1 MLGIITV
8 PVNKAGL
15 VYKKGFGGSKNKVSI
30 TNGVGYQADLLY
42 EGKYFGYSKL
52 RYEVKFIDPI
62 IVETNEIALVIAK
75 DGQEVEN
82 ISKLGK
88 VVNCDNFQDAKA
100 FLENGG
106 EIGEQLHI
114 LTKGEYFINPQLFQV
129 IIKKNAERFN
139 YPSEWFNQIEVKHD
153 EIALII
159 AKKGKS
165 VDSNI
170 GLGKVVECN
179 NFQNA
184 HLFIENGGERGKQ
197 LDVLSAGQYAINP
210 LLFQVITTKNM
221 KEHHVTSEMLK
232 RKIIGRN
239 KVGIVNILVGKEND
253 YNDVSK
259 IDKDL
264 HQSYQKAQ
272 VFFDK
277 GGYRG
282 IQEEVITSGE
292 YVINPW
298 FAEVREVDITIVPTG
313 TVGIVVA
320 HTGKKPID
328 SNNIGIGERG
338 IWTIPLKVG
347 KHPINIETKTI
358 RLIPTNEI
366 SLKWGLKEGKSE
378 DNYDRDLEP
387 IELGTKDGYKITLEV
402 VQTIQIREKDAPKL
416 ISQISEN
423 ESMND
428 INSATIGNKKYPA
441 IRNLI
446 NRKIQSQIESYFTS
460 IGQQYNAIDF
470 RDKKDEIQLN
480 ALVMIDEE
488 LNEYGVE
495 AKGLSIKIIEFPD
508 VIDSNLR
515 KKAEYHV
522 DRVNLVN
529 DLELENMEMSAKATN
544 NEIEALGR
552 ARIEEIEDK
561 IKKAK
566 EDATL
571 DIKKQEVQLEIAKKE
586 AIINAY
592 GKENY
597 LEMERMKAL
606 AEVKFPEYSRMD
618 MSEFLLTEFYT
629 SRGTNL
635 KRLNE
640 QQELSTNEL
649 KKIANDKLDTDI
661 ESQKD

>member
-1 MLGIITV
+1 MLGFVTI

-15 VYKKGFGGSKNKVSI
+15 VYKKGFGGTKDKVSLI
-30 TNGVGYQADLLY
+30 NGAGYQADLLY
-42 EGKYFGYSKL
+42 EGKHFGYTSF
-52 RYEVKFIDPI
+52 RYDIKIIDPI
-62 IVETNEIALVIAK
+62 VVKPDEIALVIAK
-75 DGQEVEN
+75 DGQKIQSEYGLAKAVP
-82 ISKLGK
+82 
-88 VVNCDNFQDAKA
+88 CDNFQDARA

-106 EIGEQLHI
+106 EIGEQLAI
-114 LTKGEYFINPQLFQV
+114 LTQGEYFINPQLFQV
-129 IIKKNAERFN
+129 ITKKNAVRFN
-139 YPSEWFNQIEVKHD
+139 YPIDWFNQIEVKHD
-153 EIALII
+153 EIVLVI

-165 VDSNI
+165 INTNI
-170 GLGKVVECN
+170 GLGRVLSCN
-179 NFQNA
+179 NFQDA
-184 HLFIENGGERGKQ
+184 HLFLENGGERGKQ
-197 LDVLSAGQYAINP
+197 LDVLSAGKYAINP
-210 LLFQVITTKNM
+210 LLFQVITEKNM
-221 KEHHVTSEMLK
+221 NEYNITPEKFK
-232 RKIIGRN
+232 RTIISRN
-239 KVGIVNILVGKEND
+239 KVGIVHVLVGQENNFNDISMIKKE
-253 YNDVSK
+253 
-259 IDKDL
+259 L
-264 HQSYQKAQ
+264 HQSYQKPQA
-272 VFFDK
+272 FFDN
-277 GGYRG
+277 GGVRG

-292 YVINPW
+292 YIINPW
-298 FAEVREVDITIVPTG
+298 FAEVREVDVTIIPTG
-313 TVGIVVA
+313 TVGIIVA
-320 HTGKKPID
+320 HTGKEPKDIE
-328 SNNIGIGERG
+328 NIGEGEKG
-338 IWTIPLKVG
+338 IWTTPLKVG

-366 SLKWGLKEGKSE
+366 SLKWGLKEDKSP

-387 IELGTKDGYKITLEV
+387 IELGTKDGYKISLEV
-402 VQTIQIREKDAPKL
+402 VQTIQIREDDAPKL

-428 INSATIGNKKYPA
+428 INIATKGNKKYPA

-460 IGQQYNAIDF
+460 VGQNYNAIEF
-470 RDKKDEIQLN
+470 RNKKDDIQNN

-488 LNEYGVE
+488 LNEYGVD
-495 AKGLSIKIIEFPD
+495 AKGLSIKIIQFPD

-552 ARIEEIEDK
+552 AKIEEIEDK

-571 DIKKQEVQLEIAKKE
+571 DIKKQEIQLEIAKEE

-597 LEMERMKAL
+597 LEMQRMKAL

-618 MSEFLLTEFYT
+618 MSEFILSEFYT
-629 SRGTNL
+629 SRGNDFSGTSNIEKL
-635 KRLNE
+635 
-640 QQELSTNEL
+640 TANEL
-649 KKIANDKLDTDI
+649 KKIGNDDGDT
-661 ESQKD
+661 SKGKK